1 MKVLLDPGIFL
12 FQESDQVISNNIKYL
27 LKILKQGNAE
37 IIIHPLSIEYLE
49 RYIDELRRQT
59 IHSEIQEYPL
69 LEAYPDPKMDR
80 SYLNAVRNSTENKNN
95 ISNIILY
102 SVYKDSVDFLI
113 TEDRSIHKKASGIG
127 IDDRVLLIDEALQVF
142 INYIPEYG
150 ITAPSPL
157 KNELVKN
164 LDLEDPIFDT
174 LKEEYPEFQNWFE
187 KIASKGRRSWVYYRN
202 DGSIGALL
210 IYKVEDEPI
219 DCTPSIPEKKRLK
232 ISTLKVT
239 HVGYKIGE
247 LFIKL
252 ATDVSLNNNLSEI
265 YLTHFT
271 RPDDRLIEL
280 ISEFGFY
287 KVCMNSRGE
296 EVFIK
301 KLIIDKDEVQS
312 LSPIDV
318 SKKFY
323 PSFYDGGQVKKFVVP
338 IRPEYHNMLFTDFPG
353 RQTTLLEHAGE
364 FIVEGNT
371 IKKAYLSHSNIR
383 RMGPGD
389 LILFYRSEDLH
400 AITSIGVV
408 EAVYTGIEDADQI
421 VKLVGKRTVFSRKE
435 IDELVKKPVSIFL
448 FRHHFH
454 LDKRLSLNALTEA
467 GILTAAPQ
475 SVMQI
480 SPEGYI
486 KIKEMGGID
495 EHFTID

>member
-1 MKVLLDPGIFL
+1 
-12 FQESDQVISNNIKYL
+12 
-27 LKILKQGNAE
+27 
-37 IIIHPLSIEYLE
+37 
-49 RYIDELRRQT
+49 
-59 IHSEIQEYPL
+59 
-69 LEAYPDPKMDR
+69 
-80 SYLNAVRNSTENKNN
+80 
-95 ISNIILY
+95 
-102 SVYKDSVDFLI
+102 
-113 TEDRSIHKKASGIG
+113 
-127 IDDRVLLIDEALQVF
+127 
-142 INYIPEYG
+142 
-150 ITAPSPL
+150 L
-157 KNELVKN
+157 KNEPVKN

-353 RQTTLLEHAGE
+353 RQTTLLSMRA
-364 FIVEGNT
+364 
-371 IKKAYLSHSNIR
+371 
-383 RMGPGD
+383 
-389 LILFYRSEDLH
+389 
-400 AITSIGVV
+400 
-408 EAVYTGIEDADQI
+408 
-421 VKLVGKRTVFSRKE
+421 
-435 IDELVKKPVSIFL
+435 
-448 FRHHFH
+448 
-454 LDKRLSLNALTEA
+454 SLL
-467 GILTAAPQ
+467 
-475 SVMQI
+475 
-480 SPEGYI
+480 
-486 KIKEMGGID
+486 
-495 EHFTID
+495 